1 MTAIENVA
9 ERRSGSRGESTARRT
24 AVLVIAASVPA
35 LLYLVYVV
43 HYSVNAPWSDDWS
56 IVTVVHSA
64 LHGHLSLSE
73 LWSQYT
79 GTRLLVGRLVFVA
92 FGSIDHLDEKSVI
105 LFSAGIFI
113 GTYILFLRLFR
124 SYLGRRLPIAAVFV
138 LGMLWF
144 SLVDDQNALWSFQLS
159 WYLALFFFVVATYFL
174 IVPLSQRHL
183 CFGFAI
189 VAAVA
194 GSLSEVLGF
203 VIWPVG
209 LICLVWSGPWDRRT
223 RYESAIWVGAAVV
236 TTAVYLP
243 GYHTAY
249 DGCISPVGSI
259 CSTTFGLHHPAQ
271 LVRFFLLLVAGVFPT
286 SSLSWTTSPS
296 HFGELELLGAAI
308 VVVAALVVVQSGR
321 ERYRKAPTNP
331 LAVLLIVFAVLV
343 DLMFAI
349 SRVGEGLPSALQYG
363 RYTMPNVIL
372 LVGLVVGTW
381 ARIPNLRN
389 VGASIDWRRRL
400 KLVGVA
406 ALALFLVAQIVL
418 GTKSGIA
425 SGRLMRET
433 TESDARV
440 MVNLDRIPV
449 ARRGCDLSFAVY
461 NGALSPSE
469 ALYLLVPVRHFA
481 TEDGLSLFQPGPKHA
496 LRAEGLPNIA
506 LCDHITM
513 SALPDGAVGKR
524 YSAALPAVGDRA
536 RDTWSLDPYHPAILV
551 LGRPSSFDVLPNGL
565 NVDTSTGVISGSPT
579 VRGTFTFFVK
589 VSTTRSSSMT
599 TRIFSIAVS

>member
-1 MTAIENVA
+1 LTTIENVA
-9 ERRSGSRGESTARRT
+9 ERRSGSLEGSTARRT
-24 AVLVIAASVPA
+24 AVLVIAAAAPA
-35 LLYLVYVV
+35 LLYLAYVV
-43 HYSVNAPWSDDWS
+43 HYSVDAPWSDDWS

-64 LHGHLSLSE
+64 LHGRLSLSE

-92 FGSIDHLDEKSVI
+92 FGFIDRLDEKSVI
-105 LFSAGIFI
+105 LFSAGTFI
-113 GTYILFLRLFR
+113 GTYVLFLRLFR
-124 SYLGRRLPIAAVFV
+124 SYLGRRLPIASVFV

-144 SLVDDQNALWSFQLS
+144 SLVDEQNALWSFQLS

-174 IVPLSQRHL
+174 LEPLSRRNL

-209 LICLVWSGPWDRRT
+209 LICLAWSRAWDRRT
-223 RYESAIWVGAAVV
+223 RYESVIWVAAAVI
-236 TTAVYLP
+236 TTAGYLP
-243 GYHTAY
+243 GYHTAN
-249 DGCISPVGSI
+249 DGCISPVGTI

-271 LVRFFLLLVAGVFPT
+271 LVRFFLLLVASVFPT
-286 SSLSWTTSPS
+286 SSLNWTTSPS

-308 VVVAALVVVQSGR
+308 IVVAALIVVQSGR
-321 ERYRKAPTNP
+321 ERYRKGPTNP

-343 DLMFAI
+343 DFMFAI

-372 LVGLVVGTW
+372 LVGIVVGAW
-381 ARIPNLRN
+381 AHLPNLRN
-389 VGASIDWRRRL
+389 RGTPMDRRRRL

-406 ALALFLVAQIVL
+406 ALALFLVAQLVL
-418 GTKSGIA
+418 GTKSGVA
-425 SGRLMRET
+425 NGRLMRQT

-440 MVNLDRIPV
+440 MVNLDRIPI
-449 ARRGCDLSFAVY
+449 ARRGCDLSFTVY
-461 NGALSPSE
+461 NGALSPSD
-469 ALYLLVPVRHFA
+469 ALFLLVSVRHFA
-481 TEDGLSLFQPGPKHA
+481 MQDHLSLFQPGSKHA

-513 SALPDGAVGKR
+513 SALPDGSVGEP
-524 YSAALPAVGDRA
+524 YSAALPAGGDGA
-536 RDTWSLDPYHPAILV
+536 RDRWSLDPYHPAILV

-565 NVDTSTGVISGSPT
+565 KLNTSTGVISGSPRA
-579 VRGTFTFFVK
+579 RGTFTFFVN
-589 VSTTRSSSMT
+589 VGTTRSSSMT